1 MMMACNM
8 YNSSEK
14 DILLFVHL
22 CTQNRNTRIDRHTH
36 TERER
41 ERKREMLLIVY
52 SIMKDGISRS
62 LVKFSSLCESHYKSR
77 QQNLDKFVTI
87 RRVPEDDINDDDAI
101 YHPHEQ
107 LVHDHD
113 HDHDA
118 P

>member
-1 MMMACNM
+1 MMMARNM

-22 CTQNRNTRIDRHTH
+22 CTQNRNTRIDRHR
-36 TERER
+36 ERER
-41 ERKREMLLIVY
+41 ERERERCYSLIVY
-52 SIMKDGISRS
+52 SIMKDVISRS

-77 QQNLDKFVTI
+77 QQNLDRICHNLTRT
-87 RRVPEDDINDDDAI
+87 RRNDDDAI

>member
-1 MMMACNM
+1 MMMASNM

-36 TERER
+36 TQRERER
-41 ERKREMLLIVY
+41 EKREMLLIVY

-77 QQNLDKFVTI
+77 QQNVDKFVTI
-87 RRVPEDDINDDDAI
+87 
-101 YHPHEQ
+101 
-107 LVHDHD
+107 
-113 HDHDA
+113 
-118 P
+118 

>member
-1 MMMACNM
+1 MMMARNM

-36 TERER
+36 RERER
-41 ERKREMLLIVY
+41 ERERCYSLIVY

-77 QQNLDKFVTI
+77 QQSLGMSQF
-87 RRVPEDDINDDDAI
+87 DDA
-101 YHPHEQ
+101 YPTTT
-107 LVHDHD
+107 
-113 HDHDA
+113 
-118 P
+118 

>member
-41 ERKREMLLIVY
+41 EKERDVINRLFNNERWYLSLARKIFL
-52 SIMKDGISRS
+52 S
-62 LVKFSSLCESHYKSR
+62 L
-77 QQNLDKFVTI
+77 
-87 RRVPEDDINDDDAI
+87 
-101 YHPHEQ
+101 
-107 LVHDHD
+107 
-113 HDHDA
+113 
-118 P
+118 

>member
-1 MMMACNM
+1 MMMARNM

-22 CTQNRNTRIDRHTH
+22 CTQNRNTRIDRHTQ
-36 TERER
+36 RER

-52 SIMKDGISRS
+52 SIMKDVLSRS

-87 RRVPEDDINDDDAI
+87 
-101 YHPHEQ
+101 
-107 LVHDHD
+107 
-113 HDHDA
+113 
-118 P
+118 

>member
-1 MMMACNM
+1 MMMASNM

-36 TERER
+36 RER

-52 SIMKDGISRS
+52 SILKDGISRS

-77 QQNLDKFVTI
+77 QQNLDRICHNLT
-87 RRVPEDDINDDDAI
+87 RTRTTT
-101 YHPHEQ
+101 
-107 LVHDHD
+107 
-113 HDHDA
+113 
-118 P
+118 